1 MAVCDPDTPAYVITR
16 YLGFICEDANPVA
29 ALRNPFGL
37 ENWTLPIL
45 ELTIIVGAILALVH
59 AIGRLRRDGDPTNL
73 ALWLGSLVYLFVIEP
88 PLYFPEWFGMQD
100 AMGFMFAHNV
110 FTVDFMYDRLPLYIV
125 CFYPALSQVAY
136 EIVRSFGFF
145 DGSRYS
151 ELRGAVC
158 VALVYQ
164 VFYEIFDQ
172 LGPQL
177 KWWAWNVDEPFYGN
191 GSGAADLGNPAA
203 APLLASV
210 PLNSVWL
217 FASVS
222 FGVLTYMCARLV
234 ARPTLA
240 GAAPRGLS
248 LAWRIVASGVV
259 AVISMPLMGI
269 PASVF
274 GRGDDANLTGQAI
287 VLGIEILALWLIG
300 LYLLATQWRR
310 VRASGSAARPA
321 RSARPF
327 LLVFPLMFLGVHI
340 GLWIAALPAYFGAAD
355 GITDDGTP
363 VGSLPYVIACLVVAV
378 GSLAAAL
385 SLGRAPDAG
394 HTVDTGDSGTRRPLR
409 PV

>member
-37 ENWTLPIL
+37 ENWTLPVL
-45 ELTIIVGAILALVH
+45 EVTIIVGAVLALVH
-59 AIGRLRRDGDPTNL
+59 AIRRLRRDNDPTNL

-136 EIVRSFGFF
+136 EIVRAFGFF
-145 DGSRYS
+145 DGTKQGA
-151 ELRGAVC
+151 LKGAVT
-158 VALVYQ
+158 VAFVYQ

-177 KWWAWNVDEPFYGN
+177 KWWAWNVDDPFYGN
-191 GSGAADLGNPAA
+191 TAADLGNPAA
-203 APLLASV
+203 VPLLASV

-222 FGVLTYMCARLV
+222 FGVLTYVSARLI
-234 ARPTLA
+234 ANPTLA
-240 GAAPRGLS
+240 GNAPRGLS
-248 LAWRIVASGVV
+248 LAWRIVVSGVV

-274 GRGDDANLTGQAI
+274 GRGEGANLTGQAI
-287 VLGIEILALWLIG
+287 VLGIEIVALWLVG
-300 LYLLATQWRR
+300 LYLLGIQWRKMR
-310 VRASGSAARPA
+310 SAPAAQAPA
-321 RSARPF
+321 RTARPF
-327 LLVFPLMFLGVHI
+327 LLVFPFLFLGVHTA
-340 GLWIAALPAYFGAAD
+340 LWISALPAYFGATD
-355 GITDDGTP
+355 GVTDDGTP
-363 VGSLPYVIACLVVAV
+363 IGSLPYVVACLVVAS
-378 GSLAAAL
+378 GSLLAAL
-385 SLGRAPDAG
+385 ALGRDRATPEQTA
-394 HTVDTGDSGTRRPLR
+394 TAGDSGARQ
-409 PV
+409 PVEQV

>member
-37 ENWTLPIL
+37 ENWTLPVL
-45 ELTIIVGAILALVH
+45 EVTIILGAVLALLH
-59 AIGRLRRDGDPTNL
+59 AIRRLRRDNDPTNL
-73 ALWLGSLVYLFVIEP
+73 ALWIGSLVYLFVIEP

-136 EIVRSFGFF
+136 EIVRAFGFF
-145 DGSRYS
+145 DGTKHAA
-151 ELRGAVC
+151 LKGAVA
-158 VALVYQ
+158 VAFVYQ

-191 GSGAADLGNPAA
+191 TAADLGNPAA
-203 APLLASV
+203 VPLLASV

-222 FGVLTYMCARLV
+222 FGVLTYVSTRLI
-234 ARPTLA
+234 ANPTLQ
-240 GAAPRGLS
+240 GNAPRGLS
-248 LAWRIVASGVV
+248 LAWRIVVSGVL

-274 GRGDDANLTGQAI
+274 GRGEGANLTGQAI
-287 VLGIEILALWLIG
+287 VLGVEIAALWLVG
-300 LYLLATQWRR
+300 LYLLGTQWRKM
-310 VRASGSAARPA
+310 RAAAAAAHSPA
-321 RSARPF
+321 RTARPF
-327 LLVFPLMFLGVHI
+327 LLVFPFLFLGVHTA
-340 GLWIAALPAYFGAAD
+340 LWISALPDYFGATD
-355 GITDDGTP
+355 GVTDDGTP
-363 VGSLPYVIACLVVAV
+363 IGSLPYVIACLVVAL
-378 GSLAAAL
+378 GSLLAAL
-385 SLGRAPDAG
+385 ALGRDRTEPAATAGEGDAA
-394 HTVDTGDSGTRRPLR
+394 TRQQLNQ
-409 PV
+409 V